1 MRIWLASMTLLIA
14 APAFA
19 QQPVSVSL
27 LSPMVADISQD
38 TVEIHSSFT
47 GVQLLVFGARNQAG
61 DLVIAVRGPRDS
73 VVLRRKERIAGMW
86 MHTDQEKYHKLPM
99 FYAYASTRPLAL
111 VAPAA
116 TLQSLGLGAHE
127 VITASNAR
135 SRDLFSEGLTQY
147 FARYRLWQLPLG
159 EITFFGESLF
169 KAKINLP
176 DRLPRG
182 EFTVEVYLFDRGQLV
197 GLQTI
202 PLKTYKTGFDARVYD
217 TAQREPWL
225 YGVGAIL
232 MALGGGWLANRLFN
246 RRRS

>member
-1 MRIWLASMTLLIA
+1 MRAFITSLLLCIA
-14 APAFA
+14 MPAMA

-38 TVEIHSSFT
+38 KIEIHSSFN
-47 GVQLLVFGARNQAG
+47 GLQLLVFGARNQPG
-61 DLVIAVRGPRDS
+61 DLVIALRGPKQN

-86 MHTDQEKYHKLPM
+86 MNTDQEKYPQLPM
-99 FYAYASTRPLAL
+99 FYGYAATRPLEL
-111 VAPAA
+111 IAPNA
-116 TLQSLGLGAHE
+116 TLKALGLGGDE
-127 VITASNAR
+127 VIAASNAR
-135 SRDLFSEGLTQY
+135 SRTLFSEALIARMG
-147 FARYRLWQLPLG
+147 RYRLWQLPLS

-182 EFTVEVYLFDRGQLV
+182 QFTVEVYLFDRGQLV

-202 PLKTYKTGFDARVYD
+202 HLNAYKTGFDARVFD
-217 TAQREPWL
+217 NAQKEPWL

-232 MALGGGWLANRLFN
+232 MALAGGWLANRLFN
-246 RRRS
+246 RRR